1 MPSPGSSQENKF
13 TSKFCNFQKYRE
25 KTMAN
30 VYLVEAFRTPFG
42 SFGGSLADV
51 PAPQLAAPVMKKL
64 LEASGLPGDAVDQ
77 VIAGQVVTGGA
88 GQAPARQ
95 AMREAGIPDTA
106 AALTINKVCGSGLK
120 AIMLAADA
128 IRLGDSDV
136 VIAGG
141 MENMSLAP
149 YALPAARAGMRMGDG
164 KAIDLMVFDALTD
177 PYTGRHMG
185 QVAEERVKAH
195 NLTREAQDE
204 FAIDSY
210 KRAQSSLETGLF
222 DGEIVPVVKKSRKG
236 EVIVAIDEEPN
247 QVNFDKLA
255 GLRPVFAK
263 DGSITAAN
271 ASTINDGAAFSL
283 LVSEAAVEKYGL
295 KPKAKLISYA
305 TGSLHPDMF
314 PDVPVLAIER
324 ALDKAGLK
332 VEDIGRFEINEAFAA
347 VTLIAIKEL
356 DLDRNKVNV
365 NGGAVSIGHPVGASG
380 ARLVTTLIPELE
392 RSGERYGLATLCIGG
407 GEAVAAIFEK
417 V

>member
-1 MPSPGSSQENKF
+1 VQFKHLSNGEN
-13 TSKFCNFQKYRE
+13 
-25 KTMAN
+25 TMAN
-30 VYLVEAFRTPFG
+30 VYLVEALRTPFG
-42 SFGGSLADV
+42 SFGGCLADV
-51 PAPQLAAPVMKKL
+51 SAPDLAAPVMETL
-64 LEASGLPGDAVDQ
+64 LENAGLGADAVDQ
-77 VIAGQVVTGGA
+77 VIAGQVVTGGV

-95 AMREAGIPDTA
+95 AMRAAGISDSA

-141 MENMSLAP
+141 MENMSMAP
-149 YALPAARAGMRMGDG
+149 YALPAARYGMRMGDG

-177 PYTGRHMG
+177 PYSGRHMG

-195 NLTREAQDE
+195 NLSREDQDA

-210 KRAQSSLETGLF
+210 KRAQSSVESGLF
-222 DGEIVPVVKKSRKG
+222 DAEIVPVVKKTRKG
-236 EVIVAIDEEPN
+236 EQIIAKDEEPF

-255 GLRPVFAK
+255 KLRPVFAK
-263 DGSITAAN
+263 DGSITAGN

-295 KPKAKLISYA
+295 KPKAKLVSYA
-305 TGSLHPDMF
+305 TGSMHPDMF

-347 VTLIAIKEL
+347 VTMIAIKEL
-356 DLDRNKVNV
+356 GLDRNKVNV

-407 GEAVAAIFEK
+407 GEAVAAIFERM
-417 V
+417 